1 MNMRRTDLFTNFGRI
16 NTIYR
21 MNAFTAVVKN
31 DGTWWY
37 GWIEEVPGVNA
48 QEATREELLVA
59 LRECLSEVFEMNRKD
74 AIALAEDDF
83 SEEPIAL

>member
-1 MNMRRTDLFTNFGRI
+1 MARSQGEFINIRRI
-16 NTIYR
+16 NTICR
-21 MNAFTAVVKN
+21 MSTFTAVVKN

-59 LRECLSEVFEMNRKD
+59 LRECLSEVLEMNRQD

-83 SEEPIAL
+83 SEVPIEL